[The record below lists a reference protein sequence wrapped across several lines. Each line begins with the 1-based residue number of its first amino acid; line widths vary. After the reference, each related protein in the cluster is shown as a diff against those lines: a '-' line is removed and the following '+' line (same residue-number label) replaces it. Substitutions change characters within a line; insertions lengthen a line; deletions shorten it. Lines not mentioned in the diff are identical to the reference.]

1 MSGID
6 PQSNSHAIAK
16 YCDLRKHSLDRCNE
30 EMWGKVKFPSIE
42 IIGSLFFQWENKETW
57 MGDIE
62 IAKSMIEKNDFS
74 FCFIIGKIK
83 HKFSNQSIKVYKK

>member
-1 MSGID
+1 
-6 PQSNSHAIAK
+6 
-16 YCDLRKHSLDRCNE
+16 
-30 EMWGKVKFPSIE
+30 MWGKVKFTSIE

-62 IAKSMIEKNDFS
+62 IAKSMIQKNDFS

-83 HKFSNQSIKVYKK
+83 QKFSNQSIKVYKK